1 MENYENIESMDNFNW
16 YYKDQFKWS
25 LINYSKN
32 KSKRI
37 VFVGNKIDDSK
48 FTVVI
53 KKIRVD
59 NNYQLILKEIYF
71 LACCRKCIYFIK
83 LIDLFLSDDNKFI
96 FLVLKDEGES
106 LEHLINYTNGN
117 KEGFDYTKIEDM
129 IKWTIFQIVCG
140 LYILHK
146 NKLVHHDIKLGNVL
160 ISSTGVVK
168 IADFGSVDKI
178 DTKGNATIFYES
190 PNILI
195 GKKATDKDDM
205 WAVGVIMIE
214 LYRKSYPYFNFK
226 QFSPQFYLQKEK
238 LFQLKSILTKYKL
251 TTNNNVIDVNNYYN
265 FINVA
270 NNILSTNSY
279 ELFNFKEELNIIN
292 EIKDPEAV
300 DLISGLLRLNPEK
313 RFSAEEALN
322 SKFLSKYKEY
332 KDQLKQY
339 KISFDDNDYINLLSG
354 IQNENIFLKNV
365 KLIKQK
371 FIGEDIF
378 E

>member
-16 YYKDQFKWS
+16 YYKDHFNWS
-25 LINYSKN
+25 LIQYSKN

-37 VFVGNKIDDSK
+37 VLVGNKIDDSK

-96 FLVLKDEGES
+96 FLILKDEGES

-117 KEGFDYTKIEDM
+117 KEGFDYMKIEDM

-178 DTKGNATIFYES
+178 GTKGNATIFYES
-190 PNILI
+190 PSILM

-226 QFSPQFYLQKEK
+226 QYSPYLREEK
-238 LFQLKSILTKYKL
+238 LFQLKSILTKYQL
-251 TTNNNVIDVNNYYN
+251 TINNKIIDVNNDDN
-265 FINVA
+265 LVKVA

-279 ELFNFKEELNIIN
+279 ESSNFKEKLNIIN
-292 EIKDPEAV
+292 EIEDPEAI
-300 DLISGLLRLNPEK
+300 DLISSLLKLNPEK
-313 RFSAEEALN
+313 RFNAEEALN
-322 SKFLSKYKEY
+322 SKYLSKYKDF
-332 KDQLKQY
+332 KDNLEQY
-339 KISFDDNDYINLLSG
+339 KISCDDDDYFNLLSDV
-354 IQNENIFLKNV
+354 QNENTFLKNV

>member
-16 YYKDQFKWS
+16 YYKDHFNWS
-25 LINYSKN
+25 LIQYSKN

-37 VFVGNKIDDSK
+37 VLVGNKIDDSK

-96 FLVLKDEGES
+96 FLILKDEGES

-117 KEGFDYTKIEDM
+117 KEGFDYMKIEDM

-178 DTKGNATIFYES
+178 GTKGNATIFYES
-190 PNILI
+190 PSILM

-214 LYRKSYPYFNFK
+214 LYRKSYPYFNF
-226 QFSPQFYLQKEK
+226 QQYSPYLQKEK
-238 LFQLKSILTKYKL
+238 LFQLKSILTKYQL
-251 TTNNNVIDVNNYYN
+251 TINNKIIDVNNDDN
-265 FINVA
+265 LVKVA

-279 ELFNFKEELNIIN
+279 ESSNFKEKLNIIN
-292 EIKDPEAV
+292 EIEDPEAI
-300 DLISGLLRLNPEK
+300 DLISSLLKLNPEK
-313 RFSAEEALN
+313 RFNAEEALN
-322 SKFLSKYKEY
+322 SKYLSKYKDF
-332 KDQLKQY
+332 KDNLEQY
-339 KISFDDNDYINLLSG
+339 KISCDDDDYFNLLSDV
-354 IQNENIFLKNV
+354 QNENNFLQNV

>member
-16 YYKDQFKWS
+16 YYKDHFKWS
-25 LINYSKN
+25 LIQYSKN
-32 KSKRI
+32 KTKRI
-37 VFVGNKIDDSK
+37 VLVGNKIDDSK

-96 FLVLKDEGES
+96 FLILKDEGVS

-117 KEGFDYTKIEDM
+117 KEGFDYMKIEDM

-178 DTKGNATIFYES
+178 GTKGNATIFYES
-190 PNILI
+190 PSILM

-226 QFSPQFYLQKEK
+226 QYSPYLREEK
-238 LFQLKSILTKYKL
+238 LFQLKSILTKYQL
-251 TTNNNVIDVNNYYN
+251 TINNKIIDVNNDYKLVN
-265 FINVA
+265 FA

-279 ELFNFKEELNIIN
+279 ESSNFKEKLNIIN
-292 EIKDPEAV
+292 EIEDPEAI
-300 DLISGLLRLNPEK
+300 DLISSLLKLNPEK
-313 RFSAEEALN
+313 RFNAEEALN
-322 SKFLSKYKEY
+322 SKYLSKYKDF
-332 KDQLKQY
+332 KDNLEQY
-339 KISFDDNDYINLLSG
+339 KISCDDDDYFNLLSDV
-354 IQNENIFLKNV
+354 QNENNFLQNV

>member
-16 YYKDQFKWS
+16 YYKDHFKWS
-25 LINYSKN
+25 LIQYSKN
-32 KSKRI
+32 KTKRI
-37 VFVGNKIDDSK
+37 VLVGNKIDDSK

-96 FLVLKDEGES
+96 FLILKDEGES

-117 KEGFDYTKIEDM
+117 KEGFDYMKIEDM

-178 DTKGNATIFYES
+178 GTKGNATIFYES
-190 PNILI
+190 PSILM

-226 QFSPQFYLQKEK
+226 QYSPYLREEK
-238 LFQLKSILTKYKL
+238 LFQLKSILTKYQL
-251 TTNNNVIDVNNYYN
+251 TINNKIIDVNNDYKLVN
-265 FINVA
+265 FA

-279 ELFNFKEELNIIN
+279 ESSNFKEKLNIIN
-292 EIKDPEAV
+292 EIEDPEAI
-300 DLISGLLRLNPEK
+300 DLISSLLKLNPEK
-313 RFSAEEALN
+313 RFNAEEALN
-322 SKFLSKYKEY
+322 SKYLSKYKDF
-332 KDQLKQY
+332 KDNLEQY
-339 KISFDDNDYINLLSG
+339 KISCDDDDYFNLLSDV
-354 IQNENIFLKNV
+354 QNENTFLKNV

>member
-16 YYKDQFKWS
+16 YYKDHFKWS
-25 LINYSKN
+25 LIQYSKN
-32 KSKRI
+32 KTKRI
-37 VFVGNKIDDSK
+37 VLVGNKIDDSK

-96 FLVLKDEGES
+96 FLILKDEGES

-117 KEGFDYTKIEDM
+117 KEGFDYMKIEDM

-178 DTKGNATIFYES
+178 GTKGNATIFYES
-190 PNILI
+190 PSILM

-214 LYRKSYPYFNFK
+214 LYRKSYPYFNF
-226 QFSPQFYLQKEK
+226 QQYSPYLQKEK
-238 LFQLKSILTKYKL
+238 LFQLKSILTKYQL
-251 TTNNNVIDVNNYYN
+251 TINNKIIDVNNDDN
-265 FINVA
+265 LVKVA

-279 ELFNFKEELNIIN
+279 ESSNFKEKLNIIN
-292 EIKDPEAV
+292 EIEDPEAI
-300 DLISGLLRLNPEK
+300 DLISSLLKLNPEK
-313 RFSAEEALN
+313 RFNAEEALN
-322 SKFLSKYKEY
+322 SKYLSKYKDF
-332 KDQLKQY
+332 KDNLEQY
-339 KISFDDNDYINLLSG
+339 KISCDDDDYFNLLSDV
-354 IQNENIFLKNV
+354 QNENNFLQNV